1 MQKTNLLKIV
11 GVGATVLG
19 GIATIVS
26 SLITKQQQDAK
37 ITEEVAKAV
46 AEAMKGES

>member
-1 MQKTNLLKIV
+1 MTDKVLKII

-19 GIATIVS
+19 GVATVVS
-26 SLITKQQQDAK
+26 TLITKQQQETK